1 MHKQI
6 LILTILVLSGYASA
20 SFAADP
26 KIGEQISKTK
36 GCVGCHGAQGI
47 SAEGT
52 SYPNLAGQKAAYI
65 EKALK
70 AYRDKTRQAPL
81 MNGMAAG
88 LSDEDIANLAAYYAS
103 LSPCP

>member
-6 LILTILVLSGYASA
+6 LILTILVCLGHVSA

-26 KIGEQISKTK
+26 KIGAQISKTK
-36 GCVGCHGAQGI
+36 GCAGCHGAQGI

-52 SYPNLAGQKAAYI
+52 SYPNLAGQKEAYLV
-65 EKALK
+65 KALK

-88 LSDEDIANLAAYYAS
+88 FSDEDIANLAAYYSS
-103 LSPCP
+103 LNPCP